1 MNAVIEHSTV
11 FQPALRQVR
20 ASFDPEF
27 GVQWTY
33 LSPLGRA
40 CFNRGLL
47 LDLLAHYDNL
57 EATGCAVT
65 EDGCKHE
72 IKFDVAASD
81 IDGVFNLGGDLFLFR
96 EFIAKRDH
104 AELLAYAKLCIENVW
119 NRLRR
124 YGRDT
129 VTIALV
135 QGKALGGGFEAALSS
150 QVLVAE
156 RSAQFGLPEV
166 LFNLFP
172 GMGAYSILSRRIGQR
187 DAENMILS
195 GRLYSAEEMHA
206 LGLVDVIADDGQGEL
221 AVLDYVR
228 AHQRRNNAMASVL
241 RCRQLCNPVTHDEL
255 IAVAEEWV
263 RAALKLQPRDLK
275 MMERLVQSQDRLA
288 RPQTNQF
295 NPGLALA
302 LA

>member
-65 EDGCKHE
+65 EDGCKRE

-96 EFIAKRDH
+96 DFIAKRDH
-104 AELLAYAKLCIENVW
+104 AELLAYTKLCIENV
-119 NRLRR
+119 
-124 YGRDT
+124 
-129 VTIALV
+129 
-135 QGKALGGGFEAALSS
+135 
-150 QVLVAE
+150 
-156 RSAQFGLPEV
+156 
-166 LFNLFP
+166 
-172 GMGAYSILSRRIGQR
+172 
-187 DAENMILS
+187 
-195 GRLYSAEEMHA
+195 
-206 LGLVDVIADDGQGEL
+206 
-221 AVLDYVR
+221 
-228 AHQRRNNAMASVL
+228 
-241 RCRQLCNPVTHDEL
+241 
-255 IAVAEEWV
+255 
-263 RAALKLQPRDLK
+263 
-275 MMERLVQSQDRLA
+275 
-288 RPQTNQF
+288 
-295 NPGLALA
+295 
-302 LA
+302 